1 MRPSIRCIFFS
12 GWIFTSAVAGPAAP
26 PATVAPLCTL
36 SLVHSFELARN
47 GNAALKA
54 SVDAIQMTKGEE
66 LSALSRL
73 LPHLN
78 VVYRRSKADSLNS
91 NFADDQTLDLELR
104 QRLGEFGQT
113 TDAEYARLRNKRK
126 AFYGRESE
134 IIKDFSAIRVSY
146 FSLRIIKEQLA
157 THDSLLA
164 LYRDKLGQE
173 QARLNNGVG
182 HKPALLQARLNF
194 LEERERII
202 GLERQRTQ
210 QLAALRQLLGWPA
223 MSDSVKLTTVPSPL
237 PLSADT
243 SIALAMRNSVEIADT
258 RGEAELEKRKL
269 IETGWTI
276 APDIHVT
283 AGYQNGPSTAALE
296 LSNNQPDAR
305 HTWAVDAVGSRS
317 LVSSGQPPANQY
329 DLQQYPNFTD
339 TTTRYT
345 ASVAISLPI
354 FKGLKRVGDAI
365 QAGAA
370 YNQARDI
377 VLSKTH
383 DLEKSVLSAYYDYQ
397 LSSEDLAIQKEKVD
411 IARERYDLALTE
423 SEVGKISDV
432 DVDIYRRGVFSSQD
446 NFFAKQFEVLSKE
459 ETLRQLVRQL
469 E

>member
-1 MRPSIRCIFFS
+1 MRPSMRCILFS
-12 GWIFTSAVAGPAAP
+12 GMIFSFSAAGQAAP
-26 PATVAPLCTL
+26 PAAAAPLCSL
-36 SLVHSFELARN
+36 SLVQCFDLARS

-54 SVDAIQMTKGEE
+54 TLDAIQMTKGEE

-78 VVYRRSKADSLNS
+78 IVYRRSKADSLNS
-91 NFADDQTLDLELR
+91 SIADGQTLDMELR

-126 AFYGRESE
+126 AFYDHESE

-146 FSLRIIKEQLA
+146 FSLRIIKDQLT
-157 THDSLLA
+157 THDSLLVI
-164 LYRDKLGQE
+164 YRDRLGQE

-202 GLERQRTQ
+202 ELDRQRSG

-223 MSDSVKLTTVPSPL
+223 MSDSVNLSTPQLPL

-243 SIALAMRNSVEIADT
+243 CIALAMRNSVEIADA
-258 RGEAELEKRKL
+258 RGEAELEKRRL

-283 AGYQNGPSTAALE
+283 AGIQNGASSAALE
-296 LSNNQPDAR
+296 LSNNQPDSR
-305 HTWAVDAVGSRS
+305 HTWAIDAVGSRA
-317 LVSSGQPPANQY
+317 LASSGQAPANQY

-339 TTTRYT
+339 TTTKYT
-345 ASVAISLPI
+345 ASVAISFPV

-370 YNQARDI
+370 YNQARDV

-383 DLEKSVLSAYYDYQ
+383 DLEKSVLTAFYDYR
-397 LSSEDLAIQKEKVD
+397 LSSEDLAIQKEKVE
-411 IARERYDLALTE
+411 ISRERYDLALTE
-423 SEVGKISDV
+423 SEVGRISDV
-432 DVDIYRRGVFSSQD
+432 DVDIYRRDVFASQD
-446 NFFAKQFEVLSKE
+446 NFFAKQFEVLTKE
-459 ETLRQLVRQL
+459 EVLRQLVRQL